1 MRNVLIALLRRLL
14 QLLGI
19 VLAIAVLNF
28 ALLKALPGDLVD
40 VIASESGSVT
50 ADYVTQLRQLYGL
63 DRSTPEQ
70 LAAYVGR
77 LAQGDL
83 GYSFRF
89 GEPVLDLVLDRLP
102 ATLLLVGSALLLS
115 VAAGILLGIASA
127 RRPHGVADTA
137 ISALAT
143 LGYSAPMFWTALMLI
158 VLFGV
163 QLEWLPIGGIR
174 DVSANH
180 GGLRAVADLLAH
192 LVLPVLTLA
201 IYYVAVYARLARAS
215 FIETLAE
222 DYIRTARAKGAREWR
237 VIFGHAL
244 RNAVLPVLTML
255 GVQSSALLGGSIV
268 VETVFAW
275 PGLGQLSFD
284 AIKSRDIP
292 VLLAVLLFSAVLVV
306 VSNILVDL
314 AQAALDP
321 RVRKPRSLATSS
333 APPATGATT
342 RPGELA

>member
-1 MRNVLIALLRRLL
+1 MLWPLLRRLL

-19 VLAIAVLNF
+19 LVGIAVLNF
-28 ALLKALPGDLVD
+28 ALLKVLPGDLVD

-50 ADYVTQLRQLYGL
+50 PEYVAQLRQLYGL
-63 DRSTPEQ
+63 DQHLPAQ
-70 LAAYVGR
+70 LAAYLGR

-83 GYSFRF
+83 GFSFRF
-89 GEPVLDLVLDRLP
+89 GEPVLGLVLERLP
-102 ATLLLVGSALLLS
+102 ATVGLVGCALALS
-115 VAAGILLGIASA
+115 VGVGVLAGIGAA
-127 RRPHGVADTA
+127 RRPHGLADA
-137 ISALAT
+137 VISGLAT

-163 QLEWLPIGGIR
+163 HLEWLPIGGIR
-174 DVSANH
+174 DVSA
-180 GGLRAVADLLAH
+180 GLSGWRAGWDVLAH
-192 LVLPVLTLA
+192 LALPVLTLS

-215 FIETLAE
+215 MIETLAE
-222 DYIRTARAKGAREWR
+222 DYIRTARAKGAREAR

-275 PGLGQLSFD
+275 PGLGQLSFE

-292 VLLAVLLFSAVLVV
+292 VLLAVLLLSAVLVV
-306 VSNILVDL
+306 LSNLLVDL
-314 AQAALDP
+314 AQAWLDP
-321 RVRKPRSLATSS
+321 RVRRPGRGAPSS
-333 APPATGATT
+333 AAAAAAREGGA
-342 RPGELA
+342 

>member
-1 MRNVLIALLRRLL
+1 MNVLLALLRRLL
-14 QLLGI
+14 QLAGI

-50 ADYVTQLRQLYGL
+50 PEYVAQLRQLYGL
-63 DRSTPEQ
+63 DRSTLEQ
-70 LAAYVGR
+70 LVAYVGR

-89 GEPVLDLVLDRLP
+89 GEPVLELVLQRLP
-102 ATLLLVGSALLLS
+102 PTLALVGSALLLS
-115 VAAGILLGIASA
+115 VGGGILLGIASA
-127 RRPHGVADTA
+127 RKPHGLADTV
-137 ISALAT
+137 ISGLAT

-174 DVSANH
+174 DISANH
-180 GGLRAVADLLAH
+180 SGWRAAWDLLTH
-192 LVLPVLTLA
+192 LVLPVLTLS

-222 DYIRTARAKGAREWR
+222 DYIRTAKAKGAREWR
-237 VIFGHAL
+237 VVFRHAL

-268 VETVFAW
+268 VETVFGW
-275 PGLGQLSFD
+275 PGLGQLSFE

-306 VSNILVDL
+306 LSNILVDL
-314 AQAALDP
+314 AQAWLDP
-321 RVRKPRSLATSS
+321 RVRKPRKAAAQT
-333 APPATGATT
+333 PTT
-342 RPGELA
+342 DAQEFA